1 MVELKIRDADSLGNL
16 VEALTRNGYKVET
29 FVVWKNGKIGEID
42 YFTVEVKDSV

>member
-1 MVELKIRDADSLGNL
+1 MVELKIRDADSLGKL
-16 VEALTRNGYKVET
+16 VEALTINGYKVAT